1 MNGDESEADFCM
13 HEFKKARKDETEN
26 RTFKAVFKRNFIR
39 IWNSD
44 K

>member
-1 MNGDESEADFCM
+1 MEMKVRLTFACMNL
-13 HEFKKARKDETEN
+13 KKARKDETEN
-26 RTFKAVFKRNFIR
+26 RTFKAFKRNVIR